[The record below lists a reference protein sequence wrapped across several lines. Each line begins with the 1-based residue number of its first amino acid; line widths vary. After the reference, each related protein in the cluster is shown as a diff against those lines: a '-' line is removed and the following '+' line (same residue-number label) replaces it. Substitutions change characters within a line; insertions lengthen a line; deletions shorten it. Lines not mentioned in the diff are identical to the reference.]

1 MKNFTRAEAVSLVG
15 SLLAYVLFTVG
26 AVILYNALGQ
36 APAWS
41 TGILAG
47 GAVVA
52 LIAFFG
58 VAVRATRRQDQEGV
72 EREHAARA
80 SMVSVLVMV
89 AGGLSYSLLEAFA
102 GAPRLTA
109 AVFAAAMGLVWIL
122 VWTWLSREPG

>member
-1 MKNFTRAEAVSLVG
+1 MKNFTRAEAVSLAG
-15 SLLAYVLFTVG
+15 SLLAYVLLTVG
-26 AVILYNALGQ
+26 AVILYNAVGQ
-36 APAWS
+36 APTWS
-41 TGILAG
+41 TGVLAG
-47 GAVVA
+47 GAVAA

-80 SMVSVLVMV
+80 SMVSVLVIV

-109 AVFAAAMGLVWIL
+109 ALFAAATGLVWIL
-122 VWTWLSREPG
+122 VWTWLSRERG